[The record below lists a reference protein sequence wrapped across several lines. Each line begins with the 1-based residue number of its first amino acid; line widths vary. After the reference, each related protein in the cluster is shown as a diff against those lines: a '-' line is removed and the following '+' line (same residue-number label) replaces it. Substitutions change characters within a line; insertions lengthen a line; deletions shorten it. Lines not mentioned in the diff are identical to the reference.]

1 MARMLRVC
9 TYLSSIKYDMNN
21 KAVNFFTL
29 FLASSTLVCCALPA
43 LFVLIGAGA
52 TLASLIT
59 ALPLLPLLSQYK
71 TYISLGALVSIIIA
85 GYLNYRTSL
94 LPCPTDL
101 ELGNACMRARDRSRR
116 LHFLSL
122 AIFLFATALTYVIPR
137 FI

>member
-9 TYLSSIKYDMNN
+9 MYLSSIKYEMNN
-21 KAVNFFTL
+21 KAVNFLTL
-29 FLASSTLVCCALPA
+29 FLASSTLICCALPA

-52 TLASLIT
+52 TLASLVT
-59 ALPLLPLLSQYK
+59 ALPFLPMLSKYK
-71 TYISLGALVSIIIA
+71 IYITLGALVSIIIA

-94 LPCPTDL
+94 LPCPADL
-101 ELGNACMRARDRSRR
+101 ELGKACMRARDRSRR
-116 LHFLSL
+116 LYFLSL